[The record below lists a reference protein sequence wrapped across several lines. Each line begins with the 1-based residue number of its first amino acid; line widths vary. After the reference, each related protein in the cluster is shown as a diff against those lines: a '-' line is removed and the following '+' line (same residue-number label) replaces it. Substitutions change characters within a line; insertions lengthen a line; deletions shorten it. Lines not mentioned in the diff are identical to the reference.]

1 MENQE
6 PKININK
13 VKINVEL
20 TLEEVQSV
28 ILLLAQL
35 PYNKVAGTINY
46 LEVSLRNK
54 VEELQEQ
61 ANAGIIPDGATLI
74 NAETTNG
81 VEAPEVKEM
90 KSEIKKD
97 VPVKPANVKD
107 ISNKGSKKKK

>member
-46 LEVSLRNK
+46 LEASLRNK

-74 NAETTNG
+74 NAEITN
-81 VEAPEVKEM
+81 VTEVPEIKEVRTEM
-90 KSEIKKD
+90 KKD
-97 VPVKPANVKD
+97 TSVKSANVKD
-107 ISNKGSKKKK
+107 ISNKSNKKKK